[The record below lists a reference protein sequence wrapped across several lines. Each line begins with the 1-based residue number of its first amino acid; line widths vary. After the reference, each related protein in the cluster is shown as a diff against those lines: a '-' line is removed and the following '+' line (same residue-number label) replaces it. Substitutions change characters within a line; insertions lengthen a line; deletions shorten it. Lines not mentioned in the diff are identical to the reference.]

1 MILISHFTNRS
12 LSQSMTHYGCVYIR
26 RRTIFIRNNH
36 RLLLCRYFKNGQPGN
51 CSRLELLMIKFSK
64 KSHYKTCACSH
75 KPGVDALY
83 IAFIPACP
91 THRKF
96 VHRIKKQRLLL
107 TNMLI
112 KDVALKC
119 TCVQHT
125 LPAMRYFYFTL
136 SMATCSILPLNLFDL
151 PTL

>member
-1 MILISHFTNRS
+1 M
-12 LSQSMTHYGCVYIR
+12 
-26 RRTIFIRNNH
+26 FIRNNH
-36 RLLLCRYFKNGQPGN
+36 RLLLCRYFKNGQPTN

-64 KSHYKTCACSH
+64 KSHYKTCTCGH

-96 VHRIKKQRLLL
+96 VHRIKKQRLSL

-112 KDVALKC
+112 KDVALKYI
-119 TCVQHT
+119 CVQHT
-125 LPAMRYFYFTL
+125 LPAMQYFYTNVIYIICQYF
-136 SMATCSILPLNLFDL
+136 INLIPNAFGSKCRWYQ
-151 PTL
+151 TNSTMRR